1 MNPEIQPL
9 ADAIYRER
17 VLRAR
22 KVPPE
27 QRILEGPRLFDFAC
41 SISMAGLRSE
51 MPNASDAELRLR
63 LRRRL
68 AIGRKL
74 ENIRK

>member
-1 MNPEIQPL
+1 VNEEFKPL

-22 KVPPE
+22 RTPAEK
-27 QRILEGPRLFDFAC
+27 RILDGPDLFDFAC
-41 SISMAGLRSE
+41 TASLSGLRLE
-51 MPNASDAELRLR
+51 MPDASDAELREG

-68 AIGRKL
+68 RIGRKL
-74 ENIRK
+74 QNLH

>member
-1 MNPEIQPL
+1 MNEEFKPL

-22 KVPPE
+22 QTPAEK
-27 QRILEGPRLFDFAC
+27 RILDGPGLFDFAC
-41 SISMAGLRSE
+41 TASLSGLRLE
-51 MPNASDAELRLR
+51 MPNASDAELREG

-68 AIGRKL
+68 RIGRKL
-74 ENIRK
+74 QNFR